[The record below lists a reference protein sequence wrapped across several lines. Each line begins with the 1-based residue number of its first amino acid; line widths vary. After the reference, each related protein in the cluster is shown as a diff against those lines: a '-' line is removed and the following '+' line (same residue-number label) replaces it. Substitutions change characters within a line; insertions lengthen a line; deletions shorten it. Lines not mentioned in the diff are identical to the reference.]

1 MFLRSFA
8 CTLHTR
14 CRRVLAPRGTGCV
27 AVHRSFRRRCGQRR
41 QVLFQ
46 PYRPPPG
53 PVLQNHRQARRQK
66 MPTTPLPIPAGLIL
80 TGLPRWHA
88 RLVGRCSHCYSC
100 WSGVF
105 ACCAH
110 AWVDSRVAQG
120 GSAAEHAVCGPD
132 VARPAWNGGH
142 RRQCGGPLPYKLCT
156 AVLSYPTRM
165 TRTGHGAD

>member
-27 AVHRSFRRRCGQRR
+27 AVHRSFRRRAGQRR

-100 WSGVF
+100 WRGVF

-110 AWVDSRVAQG
+110 AGSIRDWRRGVVLLSTRCVALTSLDLRG
-120 GSAAEHAVCGPD
+120 
-132 VARPAWNGGH
+132 
-142 RRQCGGPLPYKLCT
+142 T
-156 AVLSYPTRM
+156 AVTDGGAVDLSLTNSALRFS
-165 TRTGHGAD
+165 RIQLG